1 MLCSRQMAVC
11 GVWSPPLP
19 AFLGQRQLQ
28 LAELEL
34 VLMLMAVS
42 KSSNSSRQK
51 DLSCLGLSRGQA
63 CEPVMGAAGQG
74 HNFCWMEIMSAC
86 F

>member
-1 MLCSRQMAVC
+1 MLSADGCLQ
-11 GVWSPPLP
+11 GVVTPIACL
-19 AFLGQRQLQ
+19 LGQHQLQ

-42 KSSNSSRQK
+42 KLSNSSRQK

-74 HNFCWMEIMSAC
+74 HNLCWLEITSAR